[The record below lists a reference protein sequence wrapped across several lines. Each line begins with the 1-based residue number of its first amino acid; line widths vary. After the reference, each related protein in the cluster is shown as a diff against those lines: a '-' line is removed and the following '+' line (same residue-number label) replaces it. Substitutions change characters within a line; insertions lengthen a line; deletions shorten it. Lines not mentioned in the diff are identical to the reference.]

1 MDLPSQSGRRP
12 LGLREHKATVRLA
25 ILVLCGL
32 FGVASTQPAV
42 GQSHQTVSR
51 SPHGNLSIHCQN
63 CHTSVGW
70 KPIRAVPEFDHDKTK
85 YPLRG
90 RHESVSCTQ
99 FPAKMI
105 FSDGGTHC

>member
-1 MDLPSQSGRRP
+1 MLLPSESGRRP
-12 LGLREHKATVRLA
+12 LGHREHKASVRLA
-25 ILVLCGL
+25 VLVLCGL
-32 FGVASTQPAV
+32 FGVVWARPTL

-51 SPHGNLSIHCQN
+51 SPHGNLALPCQN

-90 RHESVSCTQ
+90 LHEGVACTQ
-99 FPAKMI
+99 CHAKPVFTDTGM
-105 FSDGGTHC
+105 